1 MNWTFNFILI
11 FNNWVFCFSD
21 ENFFDSQ
28 TTPRETIINESDE
41 AGPAQR
47 EFCQNFLQVNI
58 GKSFKGKKK
67 ESMEDLLK
75 KNSEWKN
82 WKFKVEMKVAMIK
95 EEEEEA
101 EEHSQILDV
110 EIR

>member
-1 MNWTFNFILI
+1 MTFTSFQFLT
-11 FNNWVFCFSD
+11 FYFFCFAD

-58 GKSFKGKKK
+58 GKSFRGKKK

-82 WKFKVEMKVAMIK
+82 WKFNVEMKVAMIK
-95 EEEEEA
+95 EEGDEEP

>member
-1 MNWTFNFILI
+1 MPIYFIYFI
-11 FNNWVFCFSD
+11 PIFCFAD

-58 GKSFKGKKK
+58 GKSFRGKKK

-82 WKFKVEMKVAMIK
+82 WKFNVEMKVAMIK
-95 EEEEEA
+95 QEGDEDA